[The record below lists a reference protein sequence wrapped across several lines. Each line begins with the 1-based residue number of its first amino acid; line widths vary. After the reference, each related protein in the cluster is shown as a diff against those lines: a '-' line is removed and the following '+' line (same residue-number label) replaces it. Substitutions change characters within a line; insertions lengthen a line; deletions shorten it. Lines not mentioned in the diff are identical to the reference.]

1 MKRFYVI
8 EKIKDA
14 RTVGILVGTLA
25 MAGYKE
31 IIAHLKKIFSACA
44 KKTYTFV
51 VGKLN
56 PNKLANF
63 PEVAITI
70 PLFLLV
76 FAFLHYFCKWM
87 VCEFL

>member
-1 MKRFYVI
+1 VI

-14 RTVGILVGTLA
+14 KSVGILVGTLG
-25 MAGYKE
+25 MSGYKE
-31 IIAHLKKIFSACA
+31 NINHLKKVFSACG

-63 PEVAITI
+63 PEVRFCFI
-70 PLFLLV
+70 LL
-76 FAFLHYFCKWM
+76 C
-87 VCEFL
+87 C

>member
-1 MKRFYVI
+1 MKRFFVI

-14 RTVGILVGTLA
+14 KTVGILVGTLG

-31 IIAHLKKIFSACA
+31 IINHLKKILTACG

-63 PEVAITI
+63 PEVG
-70 PLFLLV
+70 LFV
-76 FAFLHYFCKWM
+76 FGYIS
-87 VCEFL
+87 